1 MKLLAVDSNSIM
13 NRAFYGIKLLTTRSG
28 FYTNAVYGFLNIF
41 LATLSEVRPD
51 AVVFAFDLPEPT
63 FRHKM
68 YDAYKAGRHKAP
80 DELSAQFPLIKEL
93 LADLGYPILEA
104 PGYEAD
110 DILGTLAAACE
121 KAGWECVV
129 STGDRDSLQL
139 VTDKVSVRLASTKM
153 GAPVSALMGPAEIMA
168 AYGVSPEQL
177 IEVKAL
183 MGDPSD
189 NIPGVPG
196 VGEKTALDLVAKYGS
211 VDNIY
216 KDLSA
221 LEIRPGV
228 LKKLEEGKESAY
240 LSRTLGTIAKDAPVP
255 LDPAAYMRKEPDEA
269 AACALLA
276 KLEMYKMPQKLGLD
290 PSKVP
295 AKPHE
300 HEERSAP
307 MTLSAAGPSIL
318 AEAGTWARAYLLPE
332 IEGENIAALA
342 LSDGEKTYLIEN
354 GEPAFER
361 ALAGFLAS
369 DCPKCCDDLK
379 FLCRWADARGAATRR
394 FVMDTGLAGYILNVT
409 GDDYSPEKLSALYGA
424 EKRETGGE
432 ALDLTAGHEALISR
446 MASFPSLCQK
456 LQAEIDKNGQNFL
469 LNDIELPLAGV
480 LAEMELRG
488 FEIDPEG
495 LRAYGGELS
504 ESIAEAERR
513 VYELAGRTFNIL
525 SPKQLGKVLFED
537 LGLPP
542 KKKTKSGYS
551 TGADVLEELRP
562 YHPAIDAILAYRKL
576 TKLRSTYV
584 DGLLA
589 ALAPDGRVHT
599 RFNQKE
605 TRTGRISSLEP
616 NLQNIPIR
624 SELGSRLRGFFR
636 AKEGAVLID
645 ADYSQ
650 IELRVLAHIAN
661 DAAMKKAFLNG
672 ADIHTQTA
680 AQVFNLPE
688 EFVTHQLRSRAK
700 AVNFGIIYGIGA
712 FSLANSLGVPAAE
725 AKNYIE
731 SYLAHY
737 SGVDAYM
744 KRAIEDAKQK
754 GYAETLSGRRRALPE
769 LQSSNHN
776 IRAFGERVARN
787 MPIQGAAA
795 DIIKLAMV
803 KASRRLA
810 EEKLDAK
817 LILQVHDELIVEAAK
832 ADADRAAE
840 ILKYEMENACPI
852 SVPLT
857 VEVGTGETWLEAH

>member
-28 FYTNAVYGFLNIF
+28 FYTNAVYGFLTIF
-41 LATLSEVRPD
+41 LATISEVRPD
-51 AVVFAFDLPEPT
+51 AVVFAFDMHEPT
-63 FRHKM
+63 FRHKI

-80 DELSAQFPLIKEL
+80 DELTAQFPLIKEL
-93 LADLGYPILEA
+93 LRDLGYPILET
-104 PGYEAD
+104 PGFEAD
-110 DILGTLAAACE
+110 DILGTLAFACE

-139 VTDKVSVRLASTKM
+139 VTEHVSVRLASTKM
-153 GAPVSALMGPAEIMA
+153 GAPVSTLMGPEEILQT
-168 AYGVSPEQL
+168 YGVQPKQL

-196 VGEKTALDLVAKYGS
+196 VGEKTALDLIAKYGS
-211 VDNIY
+211 VDYIY
-216 KDLSA
+216 EH
-221 LEIRPGV
+221 LEELGLKPGV
-228 LKKLEEGKESAY
+228 LKKLTEGKESAY
-240 LSRTLGTIAKDAPVP
+240 LSRTLGTIVRDAPVP
-255 LDPAAYMRKEPDEA
+255 LDPADYIRREPDEA
-269 AACALLA
+269 AACRLLA

-290 PSKVP
+290 PSKFP
-295 AKPHE
+295 KISDE
-300 HEERSAP
+300 HEEKAAP
-307 MTLSAAGPSIL
+307 MKLSAADFPFL
-318 AEAGTWARAYLLPE
+318 ADGEKWERTYVLPE
-332 IEGENIAALA
+332 AEGDDITAAA
-342 LSDGEKTYLIEN
+342 LSDGEKIYLIEN
-354 GEPAFER
+354 AGLFFESAF
-361 ALAGFLAS
+361 AGFLAS
-369 DCPKCCDDLK
+369 DCPKLCDDLK
-379 FLCRWADARGAATRR
+379 FLCRWANARKADVRR
-394 FVMDTGLAGYILNVT
+394 CVMDTGLAGYILNVT

-424 EKRETGGE
+424 EKREIHGD
-432 ALDLTAGHEALISR
+432 APGHEDLIKR
-446 MASFPSLCQK
+446 MASFPSLCQN
-456 LQAEIDKNGQNFL
+456 LQREIDRNSQNSL
-469 LNDIELPLAGV
+469 LNDIELPLAKV
-480 LAEMELRG
+480 LADMELCG
-488 FEIDPEG
+488 FEIDPAG
-495 LRAYGGELS
+495 LRVYGSELS
-504 ESIAEAERR
+504 ESIKTAEQR
-513 VYELAGRTFNIL
+513 VYELAGETFNIL

-537 LGLPP
+537 LGLPS
-542 KKKTKSGYS
+542 KKKIKSGYS
-551 TGADVLEELRP
+551 TGADVLEDLRP
-562 YHPAIDAILAYRKL
+562 YHPAIDAILEYRKL

-589 ALAPDGRVHT
+589 ALAPDGRIHT

-636 AKEGAVLID
+636 AKEGSVLID

-661 DAAMKKAFLNG
+661 DEAMKKAFLTG
-672 ADIHTQTA
+672 TDIHTQTA

-700 AVNFGIIYGIGA
+700 AVNFGIVYGIGA
-712 FSLANSLGVPAAE
+712 FSLANNIGVTTAE
-725 AKNYIE
+725 AKQYID

-744 KRAIEDAKQK
+744 KRAIEDAKK
-754 GYAETLSGRRRALPE
+754 NGYAETLSGRRRALPE
-769 LQSSNHN
+769 LNSSNHN

-803 KASRRLA
+803 KVSRRLA
-810 EEKLDAK
+810 EEKLDAR
-817 LILQVHDELIVEAAK
+817 LILQVHDELIVEAAE
-832 ADADRAAE
+832 ADAPRASE
-840 ILKYEMENACPI
+840 ILKYEMENAYPL

-857 VEVGTGETWLEAH
+857 VEVGLGKTWLEAH

>member
-28 FYTNAVYGFLNIF
+28 FYTNAVYGFLTIF

-63 FRHKM
+63 FRHKI

-93 LADLGYPILEA
+93 LRDLGYPVLEA
-104 PGYEAD
+104 SGYEAD

-121 KAGWECVV
+121 RAGWECVV

-139 VTDKVSVRLASTKM
+139 VSGKVSVRLASTKM
-153 GAPVSALMGPAEIMA
+153 GAPVSALMGPPEIMA

-196 VGEKTALDLVAKYGS
+196 VGEKTALDLVARYGS

-221 LEIRPGV
+221 LEIKPGV
-228 LKKLEEGKESAY
+228 LKKLEEGRESAY

-255 LDPAAYMRKEPDEA
+255 LDPAAYARREPDEA

-295 AKPHE
+295 VKPHE
-300 HEERSAP
+300 HEEKAAA
-307 MTLSAAGPSIL
+307 MALSAAGPAVF
-318 AEAGTWARAYLLPE
+318 AESEKWARVYLLPE
-332 IEGENIAALA
+332 AEGDGVAALA
-342 LSDGEKTYLIEN
+342 LSDGENIYLVEN
-354 GEPAFER
+354 DGPAFER

-379 FLCRWADARGAATRR
+379 FLCRWTDAHGAKARG

-424 EKRETGGE
+424 EKRETAGE
-432 ALDLTAGHEALISR
+432 ILGHEALVDR
-446 MASFPSLCQK
+446 MTSFPSLCQK
-456 LQAEIDKNGQNFL
+456 LQQEIDRNGQNFL
-469 LNDIELPLAGV
+469 LNDIELPLAQV

-495 LRAYGGELS
+495 LSAYGGELS

-513 VYELAGRTFNIL
+513 VYELAGQTFNIL

-589 ALAPDGRVHT
+589 ALAPDGHVVA
-599 RFNQKE
+599 
-605 TRTGRISSLEP
+605 L
-616 NLQNIPIR
+616 
-624 SELGSRLRGFFR
+624 
-636 AKEGAVLID
+636 
-645 ADYSQ
+645 
-650 IELRVLAHIAN
+650 
-661 DAAMKKAFLNG
+661 
-672 ADIHTQTA
+672 
-680 AQVFNLPE
+680 
-688 EFVTHQLRSRAK
+688 
-700 AVNFGIIYGIGA
+700 
-712 FSLANSLGVPAAE
+712 
-725 AKNYIE
+725 
-731 SYLAHY
+731 
-737 SGVDAYM
+737 
-744 KRAIEDAKQK
+744 IEDRP
-754 GYAETLSGRRRALPE
+754 L
-769 LQSSNHN
+769 
-776 IRAFGERVARN
+776 VA
-787 MPIQGAAA
+787 A
-795 DIIKLAMV
+795 V
-803 KASRRLA
+803 SF
-810 EEKLDAK
+810 
-817 LILQVHDELIVEAAK
+817 AAK
-832 ADADRAAE
+832 AA
-840 ILKYEMENACPI
+840 
-852 SVPLT
+852 SVSVTRMGAQASAPYRHELQ
-857 VEVGTGETWLEAH
+857 